1 MKLAPV
7 LDRVRIL
14 PKRNFVLERNFGSI
28 GEIFYDDVTNSL
40 RLYSG
45 KDLGGST
52 IITTKNFVS
61 EIKNTNIATVY
72 YNVTVGPGLGGQTGN
87 KYYIDAE
94 YRPVLNLVIGYT
106 YVFDQ
111 SDPTN
116 QYYPNANGTLDNP
129 HPLNFSADNA
139 NGELNGGTSYLL
151 DVLYFL
157 DDNEVTQQEYIEKF
171 TETANRKV
179 QLTVG
184 STTPAILYYW
194 CYLHSEM
201 GSSILPNLPG
211 TGSGGGASV
220 DVSEIP
226 PQVAIEG
233 NIWFNKNNGKLYV
246 YIVDGDSSQWVQ
258 PSVSAGIGGGAS
270 VEVSDTAP
278 ASPTEGT
285 IWYNSSNANLYIYVS
300 DDDSEQWIQPAVP
313 IPTVNT
319 FKTINFN
326 DSTQFTAEGNDTI
339 TFIDGPGI
347 EITSDPV
354 NKSLTISSNV
364 SNAFSQ
370 INFNDST
377 QFTAEG
383 NDTITFIDGPG
394 IEITSDPVN
403 KSLTF
408 NSTITSSLPTQSWSA
423 YEDDF
428 GNLFFTNN
436 GTPVLKIE
444 PSGALTS
451 VNVDP
456 PLSPIVANIIF
467 D

>member
-233 NIWFNKNNGKLYV
+233 NIW
-246 YIVDGDSSQWVQ
+246 
-258 PSVSAGIGGGAS
+258 
-270 VEVSDTAP
+270 
-278 ASPTEGT
+278 
-285 IWYNSSNANLYIYVS
+285 
-300 DDDSEQWIQPAVP
+300 
-313 IPTVNT
+313 
-319 FKTINFN
+319 
-326 DSTQFTAEGNDTI
+326 
-339 TFIDGPGI
+339 
-347 EITSDPV
+347 
-354 NKSLTISSNV
+354 
-364 SNAFSQ
+364 
-370 INFNDST
+370 
-377 QFTAEG
+377 
-383 NDTITFIDGPG
+383 
-394 IEITSDPVN
+394 
-403 KSLTF
+403 
-408 NSTITSSLPTQSWSA
+408 
-423 YEDDF
+423 
-428 GNLFFTNN
+428 
-436 GTPVLKIE
+436 
-444 PSGALTS
+444 
-451 VNVDP
+451 
-456 PLSPIVANIIF
+456 
-467 D
+467 